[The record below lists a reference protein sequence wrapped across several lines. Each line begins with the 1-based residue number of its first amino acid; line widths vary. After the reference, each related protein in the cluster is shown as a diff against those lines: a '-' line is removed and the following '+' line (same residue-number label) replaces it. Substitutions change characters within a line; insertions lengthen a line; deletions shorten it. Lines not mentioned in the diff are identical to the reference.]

1 MPRTRTFRR
10 VHLHEL
16 DEYEAAGWVPASGA
30 VVFSLYSSGHGE
42 EAIVELRLDA
52 DFADAIAASMERK

>member
-16 DEYEAAGWVPASGA
+16 DEHEAAGWAPASNRYTLYDAGRVP
-30 VVFSLYSSGHGE
+30 VVL
-42 EAIVELRLDA
+42 VERTKDT
-52 DFADAIAASMERK
+52 DFADAIAASMEHK